1 MADNRF
7 DNKLSPLTPRL
18 QPLYKQV
25 EEHLVQLIVEQRWMP
40 GEKLPS
46 EFDLASEL
54 QVSQGTIRKALNKL
68 TNDKVLTRRQGVGTF
83 VTDYASNH
91 GLYRFFPV
99 IADGHAP
106 ELPKA
111 LVLSKQEISPSKTV
125 SDALGLTPTD
135 KVIELVRIRF
145 LNEEPFIFETI
156 FLPSKYF
163 SKLIEMQDVPHTLYH
178 FYQTQFH
185 LTVQKTHDELKAVLA
200 DESVAN
206 KLAITCGSPLLQSTR
221 ITKSLSGKS
230 IEYRVS
236 LCRSDKYHY
245 TVDLG

>member
-1 MADNRF
+1 MAENRF

-25 EEHLVQLIVEQRWMP
+25 EEHLIQLIVEQRWMP

-46 EFDLASEL
+46 EFDLAAEL
-54 QVSQGTIRKALNKL
+54 QVSQGTVRKALNKL

-83 VTDYASNH
+83 ITDYASNH

-99 IADGHAP
+99 IADGKTP

-111 LVLSKQEISPSKTV
+111 KVLSKREIQPNSQVLKALEL
-125 SDALGLTPTD
+125 SDTD
-135 KVIELVRIRF
+135 KVIELTRLRV
-145 LNEEPFIFETI
+145 LSDEPFILETI
-156 FLPSKYF
+156 YLASKYF
-163 SKLIEMQDVPHTLYH
+163 SKLMDMAEVPHTLYH

-185 LTVQKTHDELKAVLA
+185 LTVQKTHDELKAVIA
-200 DESVAN
+200 DAEASQQLGIA
-206 KLAITCGSPLLQSTR
+206 KGSPVLQSTR
-221 ITKSLSGKS
+221 LTRSLAGKP
-230 IEYRVS
+230 IEFRIS
-236 LCRSDKYHY
+236 LCRTDKYHY

>member
-1 MADNRF
+1 MAENRF

-25 EEHLVQLIVEQRWMP
+25 EEHLIQLIVEQRWRP

-46 EFDLASEL
+46 EFELAGEL
-54 QVSQGTIRKALNKL
+54 QVSQGTIRKALTKL

-83 VTDYASNH
+83 VTDYTGNH

-99 IADGHAP
+99 IADGMAP

-111 LVLSKQEISPSKTV
+111 NLLSKNEVQPSLQV
-125 SDALGLTPTD
+125 QQALELSETD
-135 KVIELVRIRF
+135 KVIELTRLR
-145 LNEEPFIFETI
+145 LLLDEPFILETI

-163 SKLIEMQDVPHTLYH
+163 SKLMDTEEVPHTLYH
-178 FYQTQFH
+178 FYQTQFN
-185 LTVQKTHDELKAVLA
+185 LTVQKTHDELKAVI
-200 DESVAN
+200 AN
-206 KLAITCGSPLLQSTR
+206 AYAAQKLGIALGSPVLQSTR
-221 ITKSLSGKS
+221 LTRSLSGEL
-230 IEYRVS
+230 IEFRIS
-236 LCRSDKYHY
+236 LCRTDKYHY